1 MKHLHASLHPEDLA
15 SLARLYDTHK
25 RPKRIVKPF
34 GHCTFS
40 LDFTIMAKKT
50 PSNIRQAEVTI
61 DLVAKAAGV
70 SRATVSRVMNGTAK
84 VSPEREKAVKKAIAK
99 YNFTPN
105 ATARRLAGGR
115 SGLIAL
121 LMEESSEEFFLN
133 PFWGQVVQG
142 FSSAIAD
149 AGLHPLLLI
158 RPKSGTED
166 SLFSTLQAGQ
176 MDGLA
181 IFSWHR
187 PLKSF
192 EKMLDPKMAV
202 VFGGDLGGSKK
213 YPFVD
218 VDNVKGGYLATKH
231 LIDSGCKNIVTITGD
246 LKLQSGRDR
255 LDGYE
260 KAITSSG
267 LKLNDE
273 FIIHGDY
280 TQSKAEELIRQLLK
294 KKVKFDGVFAGND
307 LSAVGVINVLLQNGI
322 TVPGKVKVV
331 GFDDSPVANKNQP
344 SITTIRQPIREL
356 GAQVAES
363 LLAILDGK
371 EVEDKILDVKL
382 IKRESS
388 AIKKL
393 N

>member
-1 MKHLHASLHPEDLA
+1 MANLSNK
-15 SLARLYDTHK
+15 
-25 RPKRIVKPF
+25 
-34 GHCTFS
+34 FS
-40 LDFTIMAKKT
+40 I
-50 PSNIRQAEVTI
+50 SSEVTI
-61 DLVAKAAGV
+61 DQVAKAAKV
-70 SRATVSRVMNGTAK
+70 SPATVSRVLNGTAK
-84 VSPEREKAVKKAIAK
+84 VSPEKENAVRKAVAK
-99 YNFTPN
+99 YKFTPN

-142 FSSAIAD
+142 FSSAIAE

-166 SLFSTLQAGQ
+166 TLFSTLQAGQ

-231 LIDSGCKNIVTITGD
+231 LIDSGCRNIVTITGD

-260 KAITSSG
+260 KAITTAG

-273 FIIHGDY
+273 LIIHGDY

-294 KKVKFDGVFAGND
+294 KKIKFDGVFAGND

-322 TVPGKVKVV
+322 AVPSKVKVV

-363 LLAILDGK
+363 LLEILDGK

-382 IKRESS
+382 IKRAST

>member
-1 MKHLHASLHPEDLA
+1 
-15 SLARLYDTHK
+15 
-25 RPKRIVKPF
+25 
-34 GHCTFS
+34 
-40 LDFTIMAKKT
+40 MAKKIVGANAHT
-50 PSNIRQAEVTI
+50 EITI
-61 DLVAKAAGV
+61 DQVAKAAKV
-70 SRATVSRVMNGTAK
+70 SAATVSRVLNGTAK
-84 VSPEREKAVKKAIAK
+84 VSAEKEKAVRKAVAK

-142 FSSAIAD
+142 FSTAITD

-176 MDGLA
+176 MDGIA

-260 KAITSSG
+260 SAITGAG
-267 LKLNDE
+267 LKLNDQL
-273 FIIHGDY
+273 IIHGDY
-280 TQSKAEELIRQLLK
+280 TQSKAEELTRQLLK
-294 KKVKFDGVFAGND
+294 NKVKFDGVFAGND
-307 LSAVGVINVLLQNGI
+307 LSALGVINVLLQNGVS
-322 TVPGKVKVV
+322 VPGKVKVV
-331 GFDDSPVANKNQP
+331 GFDDSPIASRNQP

-356 GAQVAES
+356 GAQVAHS
-363 LLAILDGK
+363 LLAILDGQ

-382 IKRESS
+382 VKRQSS
-388 AIKKL
+388 ATK
-393 N
+393 

>member
-1 MKHLHASLHPEDLA
+1 
-15 SLARLYDTHK
+15 
-25 RPKRIVKPF
+25 
-34 GHCTFS
+34 
-40 LDFTIMAKKT
+40 MAKPNKS
-50 PSNIRQAEVTI
+50 SNAQPDVTI
-61 DLVAKAAGV
+61 DLIAKSAGV
-70 SRATVSRVMNGTAK
+70 SRATVSRVMNGSAK
-84 VSPEREKAVKKAIAK
+84 VSPERVKAVNKAISK

-105 ATARRLAGGR
+105 ATARRLAGGK

-142 FSSAIAD
+142 FSSTITE

-176 MDGLA
+176 MDGIA

-187 PLKSF
+187 PIRSF
-192 EKMLDPKMAV
+192 EKVLDPKLAV

-218 VDNVKGGYLATKH
+218 VDNVKGGFLATKH
-231 LIDSGCKNIVTITGD
+231 LIDIGCRNIVTITGD

-255 LDGYE
+255 LEGYE

-267 LKLNDE
+267 LKLNE
-273 FIIHGDY
+273 QLIIHGDY
-280 TQSKAEELIRQLLK
+280 TQSKAEELIRQLIK
-294 KKVKFDGVFAGND
+294 KKIKFDGVFAGND
-307 LSAVGVINVLLQNGI
+307 LSATGAINVLLQNGI
-322 TVPGKVKVV
+322 QVPGKVKVV
-331 GFDDSPVANKNQP
+331 GFDDSPIASRNQP

-356 GAQVAES
+356 GAEVAQS
-363 LLAILDGK
+363 LLAILAGED
-371 EVEDKILDVKL
+371 VEDKVLDVKL
-382 IKRESS
+382 IKRQST
-388 AIKKL
+388 KVK
-393 N
+393 

>member
-1 MKHLHASLHPEDLA
+1 MSKSSKGAA
-15 SLARLYDTHK
+15 
-25 RPKRIVKPF
+25 
-34 GHCTFS
+34 G
-40 LDFTIMAKKT
+40 
-50 PSNIRQAEVTI
+50 QAEVTI

-70 SRATVSRVMNGTAK
+70 SRATVSRVMNGSAK

-121 LMEESSEEFFLN
+121 LMEESSEEFFLT

-142 FSSAIAD
+142 FSTAITE

-166 SLFSTLQAGQ
+166 SLFATLQAGQ

-187 PLKSF
+187 PVKSF
-192 EKMLDPKMAV
+192 EKMLDPKMAI

-218 VDNVKGGYLATKH
+218 VDNVKGGFLATKH

-255 LDGYE
+255 LDGHE
-260 KAITSSG
+260 QALKSAG
-267 LKLNDE
+267 LTINDDLV
-273 FIIHGDY
+273 IHGDY
-280 TQSKAEELIRQLLK
+280 TQSKAEELTRRLLK
-294 KKVKFDGVFAGND
+294 NKTKFDGVFAAND
-307 LSAVGVINVLLQNGI
+307 LSAVGVISVLLQNGVS
-322 TVPGKVKVV
+322 VPGKVKVV
-331 GFDDSPVANKNQP
+331 GFDDSPVASRNQP

-356 GAQVAES
+356 GAEVAAS
-363 LLAILDGK
+363 LLALLDGK
-371 EVEDKILDVKL
+371 EVEDKMLDVKL
-382 IKRESS
+382 IKRESTS
-388 AIKKL
+388 TK
-393 N
+393 

>member
-1 MKHLHASLHPEDLA
+1 
-15 SLARLYDTHK
+15 
-25 RPKRIVKPF
+25 
-34 GHCTFS
+34 
-40 LDFTIMAKKT
+40 MAKKT

-115 SGLIAL
+115 SGLIAR

-260 KAITSSG
+260 KAITNAG

-307 LSAVGVINVLLQNGI
+307 LSAVGVINMLLQNGI

-388 AIKKL
+388 ATKKL

>member
-1 MKHLHASLHPEDLA
+1 
-15 SLARLYDTHK
+15 
-25 RPKRIVKPF
+25 
-34 GHCTFS
+34 
-40 LDFTIMAKKT
+40 MAKKIIGIT
-50 PSNIRQAEVTI
+50 QHTEVTI
-61 DLVAKAAGV
+61 DQVAKAAKV
-70 SRATVSRVMNGTAK
+70 SPATVSRVLNGTAK
-84 VSPEREKAVKKAIAK
+84 VSAEKEKAVHKAVAK

-142 FSSAIAD
+142 FSTAITD

-158 RPKSGTED
+158 RPKSRTED

-213 YPFVD
+213 YPYVD

-246 LKLQSGRDR
+246 LKLQSARDR

-260 KAITSSG
+260 KAITSAG
-267 LKLNDE
+267 MRLNDQL
-273 FIIHGDY
+273 IIHGDY
-280 TQSKAEELIRQLLK
+280 TQSKAEELCRQLMK
-294 KKVKFDGVFAGND
+294 NKIKFDGVFAGND
-307 LSAVGVINVLLQNGI
+307 LSALGVINVLLQSGVS
-322 TVPGKVKVV
+322 VPGKVKVV
-331 GFDDSPVANKNQP
+331 GFDDSPVASRNQP

-356 GAQVAES
+356 GAQVAHS
-363 LLAILDGK
+363 LLAVLDGQ
-371 EVEDKILDVKL
+371 EVDDKILDVKL
-382 IKRESS
+382 VKRQSS
-388 AIKKL
+388 ASK
-393 N
+393 

>member
-1 MKHLHASLHPEDLA
+1 MSKSSKGAA
-15 SLARLYDTHK
+15 
-25 RPKRIVKPF
+25 
-34 GHCTFS
+34 G
-40 LDFTIMAKKT
+40 
-50 PSNIRQAEVTI
+50 QAEVTI

-70 SRATVSRVMNGTAK
+70 SRATVSRVMNGSAK

-142 FSSAIAD
+142 FSTAITE

-166 SLFSTLQAGQ
+166 SLFATLQAGQ

-187 PLKSF
+187 PVKSF
-192 EKMLDPKMAV
+192 EKMLDPKMAI

-218 VDNVKGGYLATKH
+218 VDNVKGGFLATRH

-260 KAITSSG
+260 QALKSAG
-267 LKLNDE
+267 LKINDDLV
-273 FIIHGDY
+273 IHGDY
-280 TQSKAEELIRQLLK
+280 TQSKAEELTRRLLK
-294 KKVKFDGVFAGND
+294 NKTKFDGVFAAND
-307 LSAVGVINVLLQNGI
+307 LSAVGVISVLLQNGI
-322 TVPGKVKVV
+322 SVPGKVKVV
-331 GFDDSPVANKNQP
+331 GFDDSPVASRNQP

-356 GAQVAES
+356 GAEVAAS
-363 LLAILDGK
+363 LLALLDGK
-371 EVEDKILDVKL
+371 EVEDKMLDVKL
-382 IKRESS
+382 IKRESTS
-388 AIKKL
+388 TK
-393 N
+393 

>member
-1 MKHLHASLHPEDLA
+1 MS
-15 SLARLYDTHK
+15 
-25 RPKRIVKPF
+25 VKNHNSA
-34 GHCTFS
+34 GQQ
-40 LDFTIMAKKT
+40 D
-50 PSNIRQAEVTI
+50 VTI

-70 SRATVSRVMNGTAK
+70 SRATVSRVMNGSAK

-142 FSSAIAD
+142 FSTAITE

-158 RPKSGTED
+158 RPKGGTED

-187 PLKSF
+187 PLRSF
-192 EKMLDPKMAV
+192 EKILDPKMAV

-218 VDNVKGGYLATKH
+218 VDNVKGGTLATKH
-231 LIDSGCKNIVTITGD
+231 LIDVGCKSIITITGD
-246 LKLQSGRDR
+246 LKLQSARDR
-255 LDGYE
+255 LEGYE
-260 KAITSSG
+260 RALAAAGI
-267 LKLNDE
+267 KLNDE
-273 FIIHGDY
+273 LVVHGDY
-280 TQSKAEELIRQLLK
+280 TQSKAEELIRGLLK
-294 KKVKFDGVFAGND
+294 KKVKFDGVFAAND
-307 LSAVGVINVLLQNGI
+307 QSAVGVINVLLQNGVS
-322 TVPGKVKVV
+322 VPGKVKVV
-331 GFDDSPVANKNQP
+331 GFDDSPVASRNKP
-344 SITTIRQPIREL
+344 SITTIKQPIREL
-356 GAQVAES
+356 GAEVAAS
-363 LLAILDGK
+363 LLAILDGQK
-371 EVEDKILDVKL
+371 VEDKVLDVKL
-382 IKRESS
+382 IKRDSTS
-388 AIKKL
+388 TK
-393 N
+393 

>member
-1 MKHLHASLHPEDLA
+1 MERLELEIMG
-15 SLARLYDTHK
+15 ARK
-25 RPKRIVKPF
+25 VSAV
-34 GHCTFS
+34 GS
-40 LDFTIMAKKT
+40 G
-50 PSNIRQAEVTI
+50 EVTI
-61 DLVAKAAGV
+61 DLIAKSAGV
-70 SRATVSRVMNGTAK
+70 SRATVSRVMNGSAK

-142 FSSAIAD
+142 FSSTIAD
-149 AGLHPLLLI
+149 AGLHPLILI

-166 SLFSTLQAGQ
+166 SLFTTLKAGQ

-187 PLKSF
+187 PVKSF

-218 VDNVKGGYLATKH
+218 VDNVKGGLLATKH
-231 LIDSGCKNIVTITGD
+231 LIDSGCKNIVALTGD
-246 LKLQSGRDR
+246 LKLQSARDR

-260 KAITSSG
+260 QALRAAGI
-267 LKLNDE
+267 KLNDDLVV
-273 FIIHGDY
+273 HGDY
-280 TQSKAEELIRQLLK
+280 TQSKAEELTRRLVK
-294 KKVKFDGVFAGND
+294 NKVKFDGVFAAND
-307 LSAVGVINVLLQNGI
+307 LSAAGAISVLLQNGVS
-322 TVPGKVKVV
+322 VPGKVKVV
-331 GFDDSPVANKNQP
+331 GFDDSPVASRNQP

-356 GAQVAES
+356 GAEVAAS

-371 EVEDKILDVKL
+371 TVEDKMLDVKL
-382 IKRESS
+382 IKRQSS
-388 AIKKL
+388 AVK
-393 N
+393 

>member
-1 MKHLHASLHPEDLA
+1 
-15 SLARLYDTHK
+15 
-25 RPKRIVKPF
+25 
-34 GHCTFS
+34 
-40 LDFTIMAKKT
+40 MAKKLNVAT
-50 PSNIRQAEVTI
+50 QQAEITI
-61 DLVAKAAGV
+61 DQVARAAKV
-70 SRATVSRVMNGTAK
+70 SPATVSRVLNGTAK
-84 VSPEREKAVKKAIAK
+84 VSADKEKAVRKAVAK

-142 FSSAIAD
+142 FSTAITD

-187 PLKSF
+187 PLRSF

-213 YPFVD
+213 YPYVD

-260 KAITSSG
+260 KALTSAG
-267 LKLNDE
+267 MKINDQLV
-273 FIIHGDY
+273 IHGDY
-280 TQSKAEELIRQLLK
+280 TQSKAEELIRQFLK
-294 KKVKFDGVFAGND
+294 RKIKFDGVFAGND
-307 LSAVGVINVLLQNGI
+307 LSALGAINVLLQNGI

-331 GFDDSPVANKNQP
+331 GFDDSPIASRNHP

-356 GAQVAES
+356 GAQVAHS
-363 LLAILDGK
+363 LLAILDGE
-371 EVEDKILDVKL
+371 EVEDKVLDVKL
-382 IKRESS
+382 IKRQSS
-388 AIKKL
+388 GAK
-393 N
+393 

>member
-1 MKHLHASLHPEDLA
+1 MANKASHSAKHP
-15 SLARLYDTHK
+15 
-25 RPKRIVKPF
+25 
-34 GHCTFS
+34 
-40 LDFTIMAKKT
+40 
-50 PSNIRQAEVTI
+50 EVTI

-166 SLFSTLQAGQ
+166 SLFATLQAGQ

-187 PLKSF
+187 PVKSF
-192 EKMLDPKMAV
+192 EKMLDPKLAV

-218 VDNVKGGYLATKH
+218 VDNVKGGVIATKH
-231 LIDSGCKNIVTITGD
+231 LIESGCKNIVTITGD

-260 KAITSSG
+260 KAITAAG
-267 LKLNDE
+267 LKVQDQ
-273 FIIHGDY
+273 FVIHGDY
-280 TQSKAEELIRQLLK
+280 TQSKAEELTRRLLK
-294 KKVKFDGVFAGND
+294 SKVKFDGVFAAND
-307 LSAVGVINVLLQNGI
+307 LSAVGVVNVLLQNGI
-322 TVPGKVKVV
+322 SVPGKVKVV
-331 GFDDSPVANKNQP
+331 GFDDSPVASRNQP
-344 SITTIRQPIREL
+344 SITTVRQPIREL
-356 GAQVAES
+356 GAEVAAS

-371 EVEDKILDVKL
+371 EVEDKMLDVKL
-382 IKRESS
+382 IKREST
-388 AIKKL
+388 ATK
-393 N
+393 

>member
-1 MKHLHASLHPEDLA
+1 MG
-15 SLARLYDTHK
+15 K
-25 RPKRIVKPF
+25 RSTKSI
-34 GHCTFS
+34 G
-40 LDFTIMAKKT
+40 
-50 PSNIRQAEVTI
+50 QADVTI
-61 DLVAKAAGV
+61 DLVAKSAGV
-70 SRATVSRVMNGTAK
+70 SRATVSRVLNGTAK

-99 YNFTPN
+99 YNFKPN

-142 FSSAIAD
+142 FSAAIAD

-166 SLFSTLQAGQ
+166 SLFATLQAGQ

-192 EKMLDPKMAV
+192 EKMLDPRMAV

-260 KAITSSG
+260 KAITAAG
-267 LKLNDE
+267 LKISDQL
-273 FIIHGDY
+273 IIHGDY
-280 TQSKAEELIRQLLK
+280 TQSKAEELTRLLVK
-294 KKVKFDGVFAGND
+294 NKTKFDGVFAGND
-307 LSAVGVINVLLQNGI
+307 LSAVGAINVLLQNGI
-322 TVPGKVKVV
+322 SVPGKVKVV
-331 GFDDSPVANKNQP
+331 GFDDSPIANKNQP

-363 LLAILDGK
+363 LLAILDGQ

-388 AIKKL
+388 ASRKQ

>member
-1 MKHLHASLHPEDLA
+1 MC
-15 SLARLYDTHK
+15 
-25 RPKRIVKPF
+25 
-34 GHCTFS
+34 G
-40 LDFTIMAKKT
+40 IMLNQNNRFFA
-50 PSNIRQAEVTI
+50 QGEVTI
-61 DLVAKAAGV
+61 DQVAKAAMV
-70 SRATVSRVMNGTAK
+70 SPATVSRVLNGTAK
-84 VSPEREKAVKKAIAK
+84 VSPEKEKAVRKAVAK
-99 YNFTPN
+99 FNFTPN

-142 FSSAIAD
+142 FSTAISD
-149 AGLHPLLLI
+149 AGMHPLLLI

-166 SLFSTLQAGQ
+166 ALFSTLQVGQ

-187 PLKSF
+187 PLRSF
-192 EKMLDPKMAV
+192 EKMIDPKMAV
-202 VFGGDLGGSKK
+202 VFGGDLGGSRK

-231 LIDSGCKNIVTITGD
+231 LIDSGCRNIVTITGD

-255 LDGYE
+255 LEGYE
-260 KAITSSG
+260 KAIAASG
-267 LKLNDE
+267 LMHNDHLVV
-273 FIIHGDY
+273 HGDY
-280 TQSKAEELIRQLLK
+280 TQSKAEELIRQLIM

-307 LSAVGVINVLLQNGI
+307 LSAMGVINVLLQNGVS
-322 TVPGKVKVV
+322 VPGKVKVV
-331 GFDDSPVANKNQP
+331 GFDDSPIASRNAP
-344 SITTIRQPIREL
+344 SISTIRQPIREL

-371 EVEDKILDVKL
+371 VVEDKVLDVKL

-388 AIKKL
+388 TSTKQ
-393 N
+393 NSPR

>member
-1 MKHLHASLHPEDLA
+1 
-15 SLARLYDTHK
+15 
-25 RPKRIVKPF
+25 
-34 GHCTFS
+34 
-40 LDFTIMAKKT
+40 MAK
-50 PSNIRQAEVTI
+50 SNKSSNTQPDVTI
-61 DLVAKAAGV
+61 DLIAKSAGV
-70 SRATVSRVMNGTAK
+70 SRATVSRVMNGSAK
-84 VSPEREKAVKKAIAK
+84 VSPERVKAVNKAISK

-105 ATARRLAGGR
+105 ATARRLAGGK

-142 FSSAIAD
+142 FSSTITE

-176 MDGLA
+176 MDGIA

-187 PLKSF
+187 PLRSF
-192 EKMLDPKMAV
+192 EKMLDPKLAV

-218 VDNVKGGYLATKH
+218 VDNVKGGFLATKH
-231 LIDSGCKNIVTITGD
+231 LIDIGCKNIVTITGD

-255 LDGYE
+255 LEGYE

-267 LKLNDE
+267 LKLNE
-273 FIIHGDY
+273 QLIIHGDY
-280 TQSKAEELIRQLLK
+280 TQSKAEELIRQLIK
-294 KKVKFDGVFAGND
+294 KKIKFDGVFAGND
-307 LSAVGVINVLLQNGI
+307 LSAMGAINVLLQNGI
-322 TVPGKVKVV
+322 QVPGNVKVV
-331 GFDDSPVANKNQP
+331 GFDDSPIASRNQP

-356 GAQVAES
+356 GAEVAQS
-363 LLAILDGK
+363 LLAILAGK
-371 EVEDKILDVKL
+371 DVEDKVLDVKL
-382 IKRESS
+382 VKRQST
-388 AIKKL
+388 KVK
-393 N
+393 

>member
-1 MKHLHASLHPEDLA
+1 MSP
-15 SLARLYDTHK
+15 
-25 RPKRIVKPF
+25 RI
-34 GHCTFS
+34 
-40 LDFTIMAKKT
+40 AKSDHST
-50 PSNIRQAEVTI
+50 EVTI
-61 DLVAKAAGV
+61 DQVAKAAGV
-70 SRATVSRVMNGTAK
+70 SRATVSRVMNGSAK

-133 PFWGQVVQG
+133 PFWGEIVQG
-142 FSSAIAD
+142 FSSVITD

-158 RPKSGTED
+158 RPKTGTED

-176 MDGLA
+176 MDGIA

-213 YPFVD
+213 YPYVD
-218 VDNVKGGYLATKH
+218 VDNAKGGFLATKH
-231 LIDSGCKNIVTITGD
+231 LIDLGCKNIVTVTGD

-260 KAITSSG
+260 KAITNSG
-267 LKLNDE
+267 LTLKDE
-273 FIIHGDY
+273 LIMHGDF
-280 TQSKAEELIRQLLK
+280 TRNKSEELIRQILK
-294 KKVKFDGVFAGND
+294 KKIKFDGVFAGND
-307 LSAVGVINVLLQNGI
+307 LSAVGVIEVLLQHGI
-322 TVPGKVKVV
+322 SVPGKVKVV
-331 GFDDSPVANKNQP
+331 GFDDSPVASRNTP
-344 SITTIRQPIREL
+344 SITTIRQPSREL
-356 GAQVAES
+356 GAQVAHS
-363 LLAILDGK
+363 LIAKLNGH

-382 IKRESS
+382 IKRESTS
-388 AIKKL
+388 H
-393 N
+393 

>member
-1 MKHLHASLHPEDLA
+1 
-15 SLARLYDTHK
+15 
-25 RPKRIVKPF
+25 
-34 GHCTFS
+34 
-40 LDFTIMAKKT
+40 MAKTNK
-50 PSNIRQAEVTI
+50 SANGQHEVTI
-61 DLVAKAAGV
+61 DLIAKAAGV
-70 SRATVSRVMNGTAK
+70 SRATVSRVMNGSAK
-84 VSPEREKAVKKAIAK
+84 VSPERVKAVKKAITK

-142 FSSAIAD
+142 FSSTITD

-187 PLKSF
+187 PVKSF

-213 YPFVD
+213 FPFVD
-218 VDNVKGGYLATKH
+218 VDNVKGGFLATKH
-231 LIDSGCKNIVTITGD
+231 LIESGCKNIVTITGD

-260 KAITSSG
+260 QA
-267 LKLNDE
+267 LKSEGVKINDDLV
-273 FIIHGDY
+273 IHGDY
-280 TQSKAEELIRQLLK
+280 TQSKAEDLTRRLLK
-294 KKVKFDGVFAGND
+294 NKTKFDGVFAAND
-307 LSAVGVINVLLQNGI
+307 LSAVGVVNVLLQNGVS
-322 TVPGKVKVV
+322 VPSDVKVV
-331 GFDDSPVANKNQP
+331 GFDDSPVASRNQP

-356 GAQVAES
+356 GAEVAAS
-363 LLAILDGK
+363 LLAILGGE
-371 EVEDKILDVKL
+371 EVEDKMLDVKL

-388 AIKKL
+388 ATK
-393 N
+393 